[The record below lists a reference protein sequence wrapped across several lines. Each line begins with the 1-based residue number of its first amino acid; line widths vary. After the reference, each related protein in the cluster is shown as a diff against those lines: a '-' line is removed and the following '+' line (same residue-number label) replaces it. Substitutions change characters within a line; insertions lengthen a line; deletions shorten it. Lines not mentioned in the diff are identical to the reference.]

1 MSKILVTGG
10 LGFVGNRLVLDL
22 IRNGHHPILLIR
34 NGQEQ
39 VCNNRFGEKVEYLT
53 LETVIKD
60 GREIDIS
67 AVINLAGKYW
77 FKPNELEI
85 RSMIESNVSLPS
97 LIADSVTTGFR
108 NVTWIQASTFMQHFN
123 SSVYD
128 PTCFYAATKQSA
140 EISLYAFRDRGLT
153 LKCLVL
159 PHIFGEGDSRN
170 KLLNYLFGQARDLS
184 PIKVSSG
191 TQIMDLVHVD
201 DIVSAI
207 QVALQF
213 DVPAG
218 RYQISSNKLIT
229 IHQIVD
235 FLTSRTDSD
244 FEVEFDAKKDRE
256 RDTYEIWDC
265 APPMPAWE
273 PSIDLFKWIENQM
286 TSSAGLE

>member
-1 MSKILVTGG
+1 LSKILVTGG

-22 IRNGHHPILLIR
+22 IRNGHHPVLLVR

-39 VCNNRFGEKVEYLT
+39 ICNDRFGEKVECLS
-53 LETVIKD
+53 LETIIKD
-60 GREIDIS
+60 GHEIDIS
-67 AVINLAGKYW
+67 AVVNLAGKYW
-77 FKPNELEI
+77 FNPNDLEI
-85 RSMIESNVSLPS
+85 RAMIESNITLPS
-97 LIADSVTTGFR
+97 LIADSVTRGFR
-108 NVTWIQASTFMQHFN
+108 NITWIQASTFMQHFN

-140 EISLYAFRDRGLT
+140 ENSLFAFRDRGLT
-153 LKCLVL
+153 LKSLVL
-159 PHIFGEGDSRN
+159 PHIFGEHDNRN
-170 KLLNYLFGQARDLS
+170 KLLNYLVGQARDLS

-207 QVALQF
+207 QVALRY

-218 RYQISSNKLIT
+218 RYQISSNKMIT

-235 FLTSRTDSD
+235 FLTSRTASD
-244 FEVEFDAKKDRE
+244 FEVEFDAKKDRK

-265 APPMPAWE
+265 APSLPTWD
-273 PSIDLFKWIENQM
+273 PSIDLFHWIEYQM
-286 TSSAGLE
+286 SSSADIR